1 MATFRGKTGL
11 LPDKGIAATNS
22 VCVAPDATARCC
34 DGILGNGVL
43 WTECGWQAVS
53 LTDMITSTSVKKVY
67 RKATLCIHPDKVQQ
81 KGATL
86 EQKYTAE
93 KVFDILK
100 FSYTSVDLV
109 PYYRLTKCDLIAY
122 HRFLACSSSQLTK

>member
-1 MATFRGKTGL
+1 MQ
-11 LPDKGIAATNS
+11 
-22 VCVAPDATARCC
+22 
-34 DGILGNGVL
+34 VL
-43 WTECGWQAVS
+43 WPDCGWQSVS

-81 KGATL
+81 KGANL

-100 FSYTSVDLV
+100 VT
-109 PYYRLTKCDLIAY
+109 C
-122 HRFLACSSSQLTK
+122 